1 MSDHSIANLA
11 ASVRQRLLNLSRTK
25 KEPFDRILSR
35 YAVER
40 LLYRLSRSS
49 YRDRFFLKGAM
60 LFSLWFEE
68 MHRPTRD
75 VDLLGHGDD
84 DEPALERIFG
94 ELCDLNVEPDGLV
107 FHDDS
112 VQAERIRE
120 AAAYTGIRVTL
131 LAPSGI

>member
-49 YRDRFFLKGAM
+49 YRD
-60 LFSLWFEE
+60 LFSQG
-68 MHRPTRD
+68 RD
-75 VDLLGHGDD
+75 AFL
-84 DEPALERIFG
+84 AL
-94 ELCDLNVEPDGLV
+94 V
-107 FHDDS
+107 
-112 VQAERIRE
+112 
-120 AAAYTGIRVTL
+120 
-131 LAPSGI
+131 